1 VEDLRVATS
10 LFNLA
15 MLLQAKDDLAGA
27 LPLLQRALTIREKL
41 LGPEHPDTVSVFH
54 TLAVLLT
61 RHGDV
66 REARE
71 VLERALGCLEKT
83 LGPEHPETNRMRCN
97 LSCVLLLDGAPAEA
111 LKLAETALAEHD
123 KVLGPDHASTQDSAF
138 VTADALDAL
147 GRTEEAK
154 GLRERYGVTSA
165 DEPKSS

>member
-1 VEDLRVATS
+1 LTS
-10 LFNLA
+10 GKNLCA
-15 MLLQAKDDLAGA
+15 QD
-27 LPLLQRALTIREKL
+27 
-41 LGPEHPDTVSVFH
+41 HPDRVSVSH
-54 TLAVLLT
+54 SGAVLLP

-154 GLRERYGVTSA
+154 GLRERYGGTKA
-165 DEPKSS
+165 DDPKSS